1 MRPGRSGS
9 RTLGIGTALGMLV
22 GCGGGPVSPLVPPPG
37 FPQPRIP
44 ADNPV
49 TPAKI
54 ELGRYLFYDT
64 RLSGNKTQSCASCHK
79 QELAFTDGL
88 PVGVGST
95 GEHHIRG
102 AMSLANVAYTST
114 LTWANPALAALEKQV
129 LVPLFGE
136 TPVELGLSGQEDV
149 LLSRLAA
156 DPRYPPMF
164 AAAYP
169 DSAAGISL
177 DGVVKAIATFQR
189 TLLSGRS
196 PYDRYFIDHDESA
209 LSDSAKR
216 GKDLF
221 FGERLECFH
230 CHGGFAFSD
239 AVIDVNTTLDET
251 SYQNNGLY
259 NLGGDGS
266 YPAGNQGIYEF
277 THKPEDKGRFRAPTL
292 RNVALT
298 APYMHDGSLATLDD
312 VLDHYARGGTLTAS
326 GPNAGD
332 GKDNPNKSLFL
343 RGFTLTAQERQ
354 DVLEFL
360 RSLTDSEFIRDSRFS
375 DPAKTQTP

>member
-1 MRPGRSGS
+1 MRPGCSGWQA
-9 RTLGIGTALGMLV
+9 LGIGAALGMLV
-22 GCGGGPVSPLVPPPG
+22 GCGGGPDSPLVPPPG
-37 FPQPRIP
+37 FPQPRVP

-88 PVGVGST
+88 PVGIGST

-114 LTWANPALAALEKQV
+114 LTWANPALSALEKQA

-156 DPRYPPMF
+156 DPMYPPMF

-169 DSAAGISL
+169 DAANISL

-196 PYDRYFIDHDESA
+196 PYDRYFNDHDESA

-239 AVIDVNTTLDET
+239 AVVDVNTTLDET

-277 THKPEDKGRFRAPTL
+277 THKPQDKGRFRAPTL
-292 RNVALT
+292 RNIALT

-312 VLDHYARGGTLTAS
+312 VLDHYARGGTRTAS

-360 RSLTDSEFIRDSRFS
+360 RSLTDSEFIRDPRFS
-375 DPAKTQTP
+375 DPFKTQTP